1 MIEIRRVSKTFG
13 GKPVLRGISIDIPEN
28 AATVLIGR
36 SGCGKTVLLRILIG
50 LLRPDGGQVRVD
62 GEDLS
67 TLSRKALFRM
77 RKKFGM
83 LFQGAALFDS
93 MTVGENIS
101 LALREHTDL
110 SGAEIAT
117 KVREK
122 LDLVGLEGVEDRMP
136 AELSGGM
143 KKRVGLARAL
153 IMDPKYVLY
162 DEPTTGLDP
171 ETADAINELI
181 GVTGRRLG
189 ITSVVV
195 THDLVSARRIGDRFA
210 MISDGLIVFE
220 GTPDEFQACRKPAV
234 RRFINGSGLG
244 AEEQE

>member
-1 MIEIRRVSKTFG
+1 MIEIRRIRKSFS
-13 GKPVLRGISIDIPEN
+13 GKPVLKGVSIDIPEDS
-28 AATVLIGR
+28 ATVLIGR

-50 LLRPDGGQVRVD
+50 LLRPDEGQVIVD

-110 SGAEIAT
+110 PRTEIAK

-122 LDLVGLEGVEDRMP
+122 LDLVGLGGVEDRMP
-136 AELSGGM
+136 SELYGGM

-181 GVTGRRLG
+181 GGTGRRLG
-189 ITSVVV
+189 IASVVV

-210 MISDGLIVFE
+210 MISDGHIVFE
-220 GTPDEFQACRKPAV
+220 GTPDAFQACQKPAV
-234 RRFINGSGLG
+234 RRFINGAGLDMEG
-244 AEEQE
+244 RG

>member
-1 MIEIRRVSKTFG
+1 MIEIKRIKKSFG
-13 GKPVLRGISIDIPEN
+13 GKPVLKGISLDIPEKK
-28 AATVLIGR
+28 ATVLIGR

-50 LLRPDGGQVRVD
+50 LLRPDEGQVLVD
-62 GEDLS
+62 GEDMAG
-67 TLSRKALFRM
+67 LSRKALFRA
-77 RKKFGM
+77 RRKFGM
-83 LFQGAALFDS
+83 LFQSAALFDS

-110 SGAEIAT
+110 SKTEIAE

-136 AELSGGM
+136 SELSGGM

-153 IMDPKYVLY
+153 IMDPRYVLY

-181 GVTGRRLG
+181 GGTGRRLG

-210 MISDGLIVFE
+210 MISEGHIVFD
-220 GTPDEFQACRKPAV
+220 GTPEGFQACQKPAV
-234 RRFINGSGLG
+234 RRFINGSGLDL
-244 AEEQE
+244 EERI